1 MQTEPRGD
9 SKAHDYTRELQTPR
23 VSGLKLGSSEGA
35 MTAQTADPDAGKDG
49 SDDARKEVSNLVS
62 TDIAPQ
68 DKNKEP
74 GKTMQILD
82 AAALRNIKPKKRKAA
97 AITPNATGHR
107 PKHRF
112 TDEER
117 QQFNLAETLETGLKL
132 FKAGMIPYQKVTEV
146 RLAVQKAPF
155 IRWNSD
161 FRQQVTPH
169 LQEMTAPTTLRVP
182 ADIAADIRYLL
193 SRWRNKD
200 FDTDLLRGITK
211 TTRPGDQK
219 LGPIYK
225 LSPEYPFKRS
235 AAIRGDNGLEI
246 GQWWPLQICTVR
258 DGAHGALQAGIYYD
272 RDGAISVILASGG
285 YTNTDNLH
293 EIWYSGT
300 AEKGSGGLSDS
311 TEAMVK
317 AIDLKRPIRVLRK
330 ANPNNQYAP
339 AEGLRYDGLYLV
351 TEKALV
357 GTKSGMMR
365 FKLVRCPGQAEV
377 RWKGTGDSSRPTQ
390 VEVDRWHAQRFL

>member
-1 MQTEPRGD
+1 
-9 SKAHDYTRELQTPR
+9 
-23 VSGLKLGSSEGA
+23 
-35 MTAQTADPDAGKDG
+35 
-49 SDDARKEVSNLVS
+49 
-62 TDIAPQ
+62 
-68 DKNKEP
+68 
-74 GKTMQILD
+74 
-82 AAALRNIKPKKRKAA
+82 
-97 AITPNATGHR
+97 
-107 PKHRF
+107 
-112 TDEER
+112 
-117 QQFNLAETLETGLKL
+117 
-132 FKAGMIPYQKVTEV
+132 
-146 RLAVQKAPF
+146 
-155 IRWNSD
+155 
-161 FRQQVTPH
+161 
-169 LQEMTAPTTLRVP
+169 MTAPTTLRVP

-193 SRWRNKD
+193 CRWRNKD

-211 TTRPGDQK
+211 TSRPGDQK

-235 AAIRGDNGLEI
+235 VAIRGDNGLEI
-246 GQWWPLQICTVR
+246 GQWWPLQICAVR

-272 RDGAISVILASGG
+272 RDGAISVILACGG

-351 TEKALV
+351 TEKELV
-357 GTKSGMMR
+357 VCMMQMMK
-365 FKLVRCPGQAEV
+365 FESVSDGGQQEERCREGEWCKWGLTAHHNSNRCRKRSSKRKIGDRMAEV
-377 RWKGTGDSSRPTQ
+377 TSFT
-390 VEVDRWHAQRFL
+390 VALTL